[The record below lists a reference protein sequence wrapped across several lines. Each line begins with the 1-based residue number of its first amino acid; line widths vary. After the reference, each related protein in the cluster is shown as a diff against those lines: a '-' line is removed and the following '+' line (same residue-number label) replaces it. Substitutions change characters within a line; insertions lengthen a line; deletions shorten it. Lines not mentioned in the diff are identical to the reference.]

1 MDLIDTHAH
10 LASRQFVGETES
22 LLHRSRETGVSQIVS
37 IGTQPEDSAR
47 NVAIAEA
54 HSGVF
59 ATVGVHPTSVHEAGP
74 NWEETIVR
82 LAKSPKVVALG
93 EMGLDYF
100 HPSQDGSEEGAWRA
114 LQAKIF
120 ERQLELAQQL
130 NLPVVIHQRES
141 APDVLAIMRGL
152 AGKVRA
158 VFHCFVGTPAE
169 AEELLSL
176 GFHLS
181 FTGVV
186 TYKSAA
192 ALADCASGLPLDR
205 IMVETDA
212 PYLAPVPYRGSRN
225 EPSYVRATAEFL
237 ANRRGLTV
245 EEFAAATS
253 ATARAFFALKTAL

>member
-1 MDLIDTHAH
+1 
-10 LASRQFVGETES
+10 
-22 LLHRSRETGVSQIVS
+22 
-37 IGTQPEDSAR
+37 
-47 NVAIAEA
+47 
-54 HSGVF
+54 
-59 ATVGVHPTSVHEAGP
+59 
-74 NWEETIVR
+74 
-82 LAKSPKVVALG
+82 
-93 EMGLDYF
+93 
-100 HPSQDGSEEGAWRA
+100 
-114 LQAKIF
+114 
-120 ERQLELAQQL
+120 
-130 NLPVVIHQRES
+130 
-141 APDVLAIMRGL
+141 
-152 AGKVRA
+152 
-158 VFHCFVGTPAE
+158 VGTPAE

-186 TYKSAA
+186 TYKTAV

-225 EPSYVRATAEFL
+225 EPSYERATAEFL